1 MPRAAKDLMKR
12 QLVMKKT
19 AVKKRTVRKQKKTG
33 KCEVH
38 TDSLPSTGGI
48 QGSGYSR
55 KYHISGPY
63 SGKMNR
69 KGHIP

>member
-19 AVKKRTVRKQKKTG
+19 AVKKKTVRKQKKTG

-38 TDSLPSTGGI
+38 AVTT
-48 QGSGYSR
+48 
-55 KYHISGPY
+55 
-63 SGKMNR
+63 
-69 KGHIP
+69 

>member
-38 TDSLPSTGGI
+38 VVTT
-48 QGSGYSR
+48 
-55 KYHISGPY
+55 
-63 SGKMNR
+63 
-69 KGHIP
+69 